1 MAVNYFTVVESL
13 RKAFLSG
20 KTRTEEFRQKQLAK
34 LKRMLDEKAKE
45 IYDALYKDLHK
56 SKEETFFFE
65 ILLLY
70 NEIEVAQNHLNNWME
85 PVTVDRNLLQLLDK
99 AYIVKEPLGVVLIMS
114 AWNYPIHLL
123 LLPLVGALAAGNCVV
138 LKPSEVAVN
147 TEKLIANIIPQY
159 FDPDVVRVISGG
171 VAETTSLLQCR
182 FDHIFYTGSAKVGR
196 IVMKAASDFL
206 TPVTLE
212 LGGQCPA
219 VVDQSVND
227 LETVAK
233 RIAWARCVNAGQTC
247 TAPDYVLCH
256 QSIKMELV
264 EQIAVAFRKFYS
276 NNAKQ
281 SKDFGRIINA
291 ARFRSIDTL
300 LQSCDV
306 LVGGRTDEDDLYV
319 EPTVVDAK
327 LDDPILENEIFGP
340 ILPVVGV
347 KNMDDAIEFIR
358 SKEKPLAVY
367 LFSTDGK
374 MAEKI
379 KMTTSSG
386 ALVLNDAIVQMA
398 LETLPFGGVGNS
410 GIGRYHGKYSFDTF
424 THEKS
429 ILERPLWGEKLLWMR
444 YPPFD
449 NSKVEWAK
457 TIFTRHPLPPLGLI
471 AFITLVVLFTL
482 LFSCFL

>member
-1 MAVNYFTVVESL
+1 MAVNYFTIVESL

-20 KTRTEEFRQKQLAK
+20 KTRTEEFRQKQLET
-34 LKRMLDEKAKE
+34 LKRMLDEKAE
-45 IYDALYKDLHK
+45 DIYDALYKDLHK

-65 ILLLY
+65 ILFLY
-70 NEIEVAQNHLNNWME
+70 NEIEVAQDHLSNWME
-85 PVTVDRNLLQLLDK
+85 PVTVDKNLLQLLDK

-182 FDHIFYTGSAKVGR
+182 FDHIFYTGSASVGR
-196 IVMKAASDFL
+196 IVMKAASEFL

-219 VVDQSVND
+219 IVDQSATD

-233 RIAWARCVNAGQTC
+233 RIAWARCLNAGQTC

-264 EQIAVAFRKFYS
+264 EQIAAAFRKFYS
-276 NNAKQ
+276 SNAKQ
-281 SKDFGRIINA
+281 SKDYGRIINA
-291 ARFRSIDTL
+291 NRFRSIATL
-300 LQSCDV
+300 LQSCDI
-306 LVGGRTDEDDLYV
+306 LVGGRTDEADLYV

-327 LDDPILENEIFGP
+327 LNDPILENEIFGP

-347 KNMDDAIEFIR
+347 NNMDDAIEFIR

-367 LFSTDGK
+367 LFSTDEK

-449 NSKVEWAK
+449 SSKVEWAK
-457 TIFTRHPLPPLGLI
+457 RIFTRQPLPPLKLT
-471 AFITLVVLFTL
+471 AFMMLVIFFIL
-482 LFSCFL
+482 LFRCFL